1 MDRFLASVE
10 SQTVILSGIDD
21 GPSILIIP
29 FYYWYEKTVPS
40 DVLET
45 ALYRTLEEF
54 PVLAGRI
61 KTGNDSRSFIDVDK
75 NNLNMPVYTDSSCNV
90 HFQTLKDADFDVRL
104 LPVDY
109 SSACKTPAPPG
120 IIGQCLK
127 LAEFHVL
134 RMKDDS
140 GMCIFT
146 SLSHSVF
153 DGTAYSAFMN
163 RWAEISRCI
172 LAAQGQQDIC
182 DMEIP
187 VRHFQHDRSI
197 LETEKDNGTDALE
210 PEVCQMFTKSTV
222 LSRWVAWLSPELR
235 GRVFRYLLSSL
246 NPQNYYIHLSSSA
259 IEHLLQMVQPFAEPG
274 ISHLSAND
282 VITALLT
289 ILFAQALHETG
300 RLDGEAGFLS
310 SFPANIRPR
319 VKRLANSNY
328 VGNAVLVKAVGSPL
342 DFLLQDC
349 SPKILAA
356 VACNIRRAVDGLDE
370 QYCSQLGNLLYKN
383 PSGIVN
389 ANMQTIAMNNAFA
402 STNHSRFGY
411 YEVDFGSGLPVLVR
425 PVFFVLEN
433 AVIIMPTRPGQ
444 DGHELVFVMASEVA
458 KNMMEGEYW
467 KYIY

>member
-1 MDRFLASVE
+1 MLPTSWLHDKRADKHSPII
-10 SQTVILSGIDD
+10 IL
-21 GPSILIIP
+21 
-29 FYYWYEKTVPS
+29 
-40 DVLET
+40 
-45 ALYRTLEEF
+45 RTLEEF

-140 GMCIFT
+140 GI
-146 SLSHSVF
+146 
-153 DGTAYSAFMN
+153 
-163 RWAEISRCI
+163 
-172 LAAQGQQDIC
+172 
-182 DMEIP
+182 
-187 VRHFQHDRSI
+187 
-197 LETEKDNGTDALE
+197 
-210 PEVCQMFTKSTV
+210 
-222 LSRWVAWLSPELR
+222 
-235 GRVFRYLLSSL
+235 
-246 NPQNYYIHLSSSA
+246 SA

>member
-140 GMCIFT
+140 GMF
-146 SLSHSVF
+146 
-153 DGTAYSAFMN
+153 
-163 RWAEISRCI
+163 
-172 LAAQGQQDIC
+172 
-182 DMEIP
+182 
-187 VRHFQHDRSI
+187 
-197 LETEKDNGTDALE
+197 
-210 PEVCQMFTKSTV
+210 